1 MVHYQTAALESQA
14 AGTWTQASLTVMV
27 EHVGAALASKGS
39 YPIMAVAYQ
48 VLLLEVIKVA

>member
-1 MVHYQTAALESQA
+1 
-14 AGTWTQASLTVMV
+14 MV